1 MQFFFLSLFPLL
13 GVGARRSLVLAWW
26 EASNFLHGFAAARAR
41 TGRKHV
47 PVPHASAAAAD
58 IFEVTFV
65 ID

>member
-1 MQFFFLSLFPLL
+1 
-13 GVGARRSLVLAWW
+13 VGARRSLALAWW